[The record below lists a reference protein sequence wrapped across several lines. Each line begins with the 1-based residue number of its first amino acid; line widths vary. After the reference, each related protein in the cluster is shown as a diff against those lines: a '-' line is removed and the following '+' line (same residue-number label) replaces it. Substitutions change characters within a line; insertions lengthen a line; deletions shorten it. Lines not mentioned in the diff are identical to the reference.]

1 MERKDAEALAQE
13 TIRQFQLYPLAVK
26 KIVDLAQHYDRIV
39 RIIEETSLMG
49 DNKIFVIPG
58 EDKNMIDYVTLN
70 KVTLNSLISVL
81 LYKSGLSLDDVNQ
94 FMMDHYE
101 KWSSL
106 SRDDSKKTQNIDTT
120 ELFTLLF
127 GQRDEVLR
135 TGTEGPL
142 IQLNQKVTSLPEVL
156 GDNTGNPD
164 RFKEIFNYWYQHI
177 YKTSIGIILKDIL
190 LFYKTD
196 NSVRIILWF
205 IGEFETFI
213 ENKKDEHRFTLL
225 DDIKMSKGGGRINI
239 ATILLMIVSCMIVFA
254 PSGEFMTKNEVQT
267 LVDQRISSV
276 SSHYQISDRFISN
289 LANKIVKSLDKN
301 VPEPIVKI
309 VNFVDFWRINDTK
322 LLQGV
327 KCIKTVLHFFK
338 NMTDMTHGKTSQGFF
353 DNDPFSIDKTLF
365 VINTLIRLKQSI
377 NISTE
382 TFLKLLE
389 PKVTENY
396 RLNGGKY
403 KYKHKKTRRIKK
415 HTGRKKQTLHSYVIR
430 SRVVRWALLS

>member
-1 MERKDAEALAQE
+1 MERD
-13 TIRQFQLYPLAVK
+13 I
-26 KIVDLAQHYDRIV
+26 
-39 RIIEETSLMG
+39 
-49 DNKIFVIPG
+49 

-127 GQRDEVLR
+127 GQRNEVLR
-135 TGTEGPL
+135 TG
-142 IQLNQKVTSLPEVL
+142 ILPA
-156 GDNTGNPD
+156 D

-177 YKTSIGIILKDIL
+177 YKTSIGTILQDIL
-190 LFYKTD
+190 LSYKTD

-225 DDIKMSKGGGRINI
+225 DDTKMVNGGGRVNMVK
-239 ATILLMIVSCMIVFA
+239 ILLLIVSCIVVFA
-254 PSGEFMTKNEVQT
+254 PSGEYMTKNEVQT
-267 LVDQRISSV
+267 LVNQRISAV
-276 SSHYQISDRFISN
+276 SSQYQISDIFISN
-289 LANKIVKSLDKN
+289 IANKIVKLLDKN

-338 NMTDMTHGKTSQGFF
+338 NMTDMTHGKKFQEFF
-353 DNDPFSIDKTLF
+353 DNDPFGVDKILF
-365 VINTLIRLKQSI
+365 VINTLIHLKQSI

-396 RLNGGKY
+396 RLRGGNY
-403 KYKHKKTRRIKK
+403 KSKHKKTRR
-415 HTGRKKQTLHSYVIR
+415 RKKRTLHKTKVR
-430 SRVVRWALLS
+430 RVS